1 MKVRELND
9 IVEKRYGDPAR
20 FLSNVKRW
28 LYEHKLT
35 QLSLAEEAGL
45 DPSNL
50 NRWLNGHVD
59 PSLKNMLIIDEALE
73 RLIEESQG
81 VSGVRS

>member
-9 IVEKRYGDPAR
+9 IIERRYGDPAL
-20 FLSNVKRW
+20 FLSNVRRW
-28 LYEHKLT
+28 LYEHKIT
-35 QLSLAEEAGL
+35 QLQVAAEAGL

-50 NRWLNGHVD
+50 NRWLNGHVA

-73 RLIEESQG
+73 RLIDDQVAG
-81 VSGVRS
+81 ARV